1 MLWKIEYLMVR
12 NNFLVSNSGV
22 RLLLRKLRCH
32 LHHHQKLNFPG
43 SNHSTTAVK
52 KHNLIT
58 PGGCLTLTSGTAALK
73 PGKGASVGG
82 ALNGGVIVLTEGLA
96 SDLAESRVRVNV
108 VVPGLEK
115 SELWDK
121 LGKTEEEQKQIF
133 EKADLP
139 VGFVATPD
147 GIAEACLYL
156 AKAKYAT
163 GTSVEIGE
171 YLLSI
176 LKGF

>member
-1 MLWKIEYLMVR
+1 MVR

-52 KHNLIT
+52 KHSLIT

-133 EKADLP
+133 EKRIYRWDLWLRRMILRRR
-139 VGFVATPD
+139 TC
-147 GIAEACLYL
+147 IWRRLNM
-156 AKAKYAT
+156 
-163 GTSVEIGE
+163 
-171 YLLSI
+171 LLGRVLRLVSTCCR
-176 LKGF
+176 F